1 MTSQMRRLTMTCVLL
16 GAATAALADDLE
28 AAEKRIVEAWGK
40 HKSMSAKIATTN
52 HMEMGDMV
60 MDGKGEGTLEMQR
73 EGDKQFI
80 RMELKNA
87 MTRKAGGQET
97 KTDQAM
103 TLIADGEF
111 AYTSSDAMGKPVVV
125 KSKIDP
131 MMTSEPKALLA
142 ELRKQNDLKLLPEDK
157 VDGQKVF
164 VIEATPKEKKASP
177 GAPAKMVLS
186 FDQEHGV
193 MVKSTALSEDGKP
206 VNTMT
211 YSDLKYDVKIDADR
225 FKFKA
230 PEGVQVIDSTG
241 EKP

>member
-1 MTSQMRRLTMTCVLL
+1 MGVGPRTLDFPRDSRGRSVNEAAGKPGEGLL
-16 GAATAALADDLE
+16 PGMGAAPARGRQQVL
-28 AAEKRIVEAWGK
+28 
-40 HKSMSAKIATTN
+40 
-52 HMEMGDMV
+52 
-60 MDGKGEGTLEMQR
+60 LEMQR

-142 ELRKQNDLKLLPEDK
+142 ELRKQNDLKLLPEGR
-157 VDGQKVF
+157 VQIFSAGTP
-164 VIEATPKEKKASP
+164 VIRSTRCGSNPAT
-177 GAPAKMVLS
+177 
-186 FDQEHGV
+186 
-193 MVKSTALSEDGKP
+193 
-206 VNTMT
+206 
-211 YSDLKYDVKIDADR
+211 
-225 FKFKA
+225 
-230 PEGVQVIDSTG
+230 
-241 EKP
+241 